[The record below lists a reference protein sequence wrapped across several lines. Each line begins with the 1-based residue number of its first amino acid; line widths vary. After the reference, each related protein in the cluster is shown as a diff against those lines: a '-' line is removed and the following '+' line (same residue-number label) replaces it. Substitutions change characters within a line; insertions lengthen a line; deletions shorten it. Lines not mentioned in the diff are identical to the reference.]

1 VVQQVPQ
8 VPVVQAVVVAQ
19 AVVEAVVVVALAH
32 STARL
37 HIMEVAAHPAA
48 AAVQDQLQEQ
58 VGPAALVDK
67 MLVHRAR
74 RAMRQLVVL
83 AAGQGFQVVQV
94 VH

>member
-1 VVQQVPQ
+1 
-8 VPVVQAVVVAQ
+8 
-19 AVVEAVVVVALAH
+19 
-32 STARL
+32 
-37 HIMEVAAHPAA
+37 MEVAAHPAA
-48 AAVQDQLQEQ
+48 EAAQDQLLEQ
-58 VGPAALVDK
+58 AEAVALVDK